1 MLAKPRTIE
10 YKPPDPIELQKAR
23 EKRYK
28 EKKMWDILREVRL
41 LTYLKKSNYNFNLH
55 RVPTQTG
62 KPGKMEKL
70 FPVREKSGNFVQTG
84 KVREIWTKYW
94 KSQGN
99 LENFYF
105 LCYF

>member
-1 MLAKPRTIE
+1 
-10 YKPPDPIELQKAR
+10 
-23 EKRYK
+23 
-28 EKKMWDILREVRL
+28 MWSSCILPGVANEPM
-41 LTYLKKSNYNFNLH
+41 S

-105 LCYF
+105 FVLFLIELFELLNCLIELLTSYTIWVGWP

>member
-1 MLAKPRTIE
+1 M
-10 YKPPDPIELQKAR
+10 
-23 EKRYK
+23 
-28 EKKMWDILREVRL
+28 ILRVI
-41 LTYLKKSNYNFNLH
+41 TDQDGPQSDYL

-62 KPGKMEKL
+62 KPGKMEKR

-99 LENFYF
+99 LENFYI

>member
-1 MLAKPRTIE
+1 MCIVFDYHFEVLPFIVRFHYIFKTNWVILR
-10 YKPPDPIELQKAR
+10 
-23 EKRYK
+23 K
-28 EKKMWDILREVRL
+28 EKCTQILHI
-41 LTYLKKSNYNFNLH
+41 NH

-99 LENFYF
+99 LGNFYF